1 MTTGLKAV
9 RIKYMNEISA
19 VPVTNSREESPS
31 LKHLFLQI
39 TPGGHSN
46 TINKKVTGNVEI
58 RK

>member
-1 MTTGLKAV
+1 MS
-9 RIKYMNEISA
+9 EISA
-19 VPVTNSREESPS
+19 MPVTDSPEESPY

-46 TINKKVTGNVEI
+46 TMNNVPGNVEI

>member
-1 MTTGLKAV
+1 MTPGLKAV
-9 RIKYMNEISA
+9 RIKHMNEISA
-19 VPVTNSREESPS
+19 MPVTDSPEESPS

-46 TINKKVTGNVEI
+46 TMNNVPGNVEI